1 MDTAAE
7 NFTEYQSTSYSYRQ
21 LKVTERYIKVFFAS
35 IFKKNKVTRLK
46 IPLSFSI
53 HIASEIE
60 VTLLLRVNSGEFY
73 SEISST
79 HALTFTYTLIIKIK
93 YLFTMMIVLLVFLL
107 KIIKIY
113 I

>member
-21 LKVTERYIKVFFAS
+21 LKVTERYIKVYL
-35 IFKKNKVTRLK
+35 KKNKVTRLK

-79 HALTFTYTLIIKIK
+79 YALTFTYTLIIKIK